1 MWLGAAGRKRG
12 VGAGLAGCPLRRS
25 SGIPWSTG
33 LGTSGQAGMCL

>member
-1 MWLGAAGRKRG
+1 MAGGCRQEAG